1 MVQQRCKQ
9 CGSELNAKVKNC
21 PSCGHLVRKN
31 IFARA
36 VLFIIAVL
44 LVFYIY
50 PKLTN
55 KLDQKT
61 QQKHSDPFVSTTA
74 SILYKI
80 YEENTSSADK
90 QFKGKIVSVTG
101 EIGNIGKDMIGKF
114 HICLKTEN
122 NLCGIQCFFDK
133 THKKKVIAQEIK
145 ILDKWKPKEQ
155 VPNNSPTEEGQP
167 ECQVGR

>member
-1 MVQQRCKQ
+1 MVQQRCKK

-55 KLDQKT
+55 KFDSKI
-61 QQKHSDPFVSTTA
+61 QQKYSDPIVSTTA
-74 SILYKI
+74 SKLYKI
-80 YEENTSSADK
+80 YQQNTSSADK
-90 QFKGKIVSVTG
+90 QYKGKIVSVTG
-101 EIGNIGKDMIGKF
+101 EIGSIGKDMIGKF
-114 HICLKTEN
+114 NICLKTEN
-122 NLCGIQCFFDK
+122 SLCGIQCFFDK
-133 THKKKVIAQEIK
+133 THKKKVIAQEKGATITITGRCDGK
-145 ILDKWKPKEQ
+145 TEKVILRKC
-155 VPNNSPTEEGQP
+155 VF
-167 ECQVGR
+167 